1 MTTEQK
7 EQIKK
12 LINEWLETLD
22 TEKDYWDGI
31 YTSDKG
37 MAEKFMK
44 GSIGGLEFTESKNF
58 FNWLEEKNGK

>member
-1 MTTEQK
+1 MSTKQK

-12 LINEWLETLD
+12 LINEWLETLNI
-22 TEKDYWDGI
+22 EKDYWDGI

-44 GSIGGLEFTESKNF
+44 GSINLGKDKNF
-58 FNWLEEKNGK
+58 FEWLEEKNG